1 MDPGNGTPPVDVA
14 QTAHDSTVSA
24 TTEAQT
30 RFLDAFAELGT
41 VKEAARAAG
50 IGRRTHYFWLETDE
64 SYRQRFK
71 DAEQEAADTLLAE
84 ARRRALDRSDKLLLE
99 MLRAHMPETFAR
111 RLEHTGK
118 NGAPIAHSVAVRR
131 DLSALTDAQL
141 EAAEDIARTNPSR
154 CMARNDLDL
163 PSLARRLQRPVQHRE
178 P

>member
-1 MDPGNGTPPVDVA
+1 VSVRKPPIVLNPREVVAIASAADAA
-14 QTAHDSTVSA
+14 QTAHESAVSA

-30 RFLDAFAELGT
+30 RFLDAFSELGT

-50 IGRRTHYFWLETDE
+50 IGRRTHYFWLETDPD
-64 SYRQRFK
+64 YRQRFK

-118 NGAPIAHSVAVRR
+118 NGAPIAHAVAVFR
-131 DLSALTDAQL
+131 DASALSDAQL
-141 EAAEDIARTNPSR
+141 DAAEDIARTLEAAR
-154 CMARNDLDL
+154 MAKD
-163 PSLARRLQRPVQHRE
+163 AGGAE
-178 P
+178 